1 MLRTVKGVEVN
12 ISGRTFSSRSFCH
25 QPSALALSKKCPA
38 LTISYR
44 PKLIC
49 KKRHGLDIHYSAAE
63 RSLGS
68 HRRRRLRASSFPMPL
83 TSNTQDSTRFPPHIT
98 ALMRGY
104 GESIISPISV
114 RPTTSRAHP
123 ASKETR
129 PGGHQIKKSVWWLPD
144 HSYAG
149 YGRGG
154 FGVVASSNRS
164 GWYVCSG
171 VCRGQIALDQN
182 QRRRCLGSCGRERES
197 GRCSLPVVSVGCNR
211 EEFALAVT
219 SVAGCRGVIGRF
231 RAATG
236 RGS

>member
-1 MLRTVKGVEVN
+1 MLRTVEGVEVN

-98 ALMRGY
+98 ALMRAWRG
-104 GESIISPISV
+104 I
-114 RPTTSRAHP
+114 HN
-123 ASKETR
+123 
-129 PGGHQIKKSVWWLPD
+129 
-144 HSYAG
+144 AG
-149 YGRGG
+149 YGRRFFSG
-154 FGVVASSNRS
+154 FLSYGWWFRLFRRVIGELSNQSPTESFEVFFKETEPRL
-164 GWYVCSG
+164 
-171 VCRGQIALDQN
+171 RDALSAT
-182 QRRRCLGSCGRERES
+182 LGSELGLVAPAS
-197 GRCSLPVVSVGCNR
+197 P
-211 EEFALAVT
+211 T
-219 SVAGCRGVIGRF
+219 SY
-231 RAATG
+231 
-236 RGS
+236 